1 MVRDDKM
8 GTQCALTRLAD
19 ETFRAI
25 RTTPATAILPG
36 AHKSAAQKRDINRIQ
51 IPIASGII
59 EPIHHGAE
67 LFALLLCHGVIAV
80 THQVAERAKAE
91 IVSASLEECHAHFV
105 LNCLHGSW
113 NVA

>member
-51 IPIASGII
+51 IPIASGICVDLRDLDGVEI
-59 EPIHHGAE
+59 DQGSDMDN
-67 LFALLLCHGVIAV
+67 LKLLEG
-80 THQVAERAKAE
+80 ERL
-91 IVSASLEECHAHFV
+91 IYSMD
-105 LNCLHGSW
+105 GSDHKYIKVK
-113 NVA
+113 NLDTGKVVYAR